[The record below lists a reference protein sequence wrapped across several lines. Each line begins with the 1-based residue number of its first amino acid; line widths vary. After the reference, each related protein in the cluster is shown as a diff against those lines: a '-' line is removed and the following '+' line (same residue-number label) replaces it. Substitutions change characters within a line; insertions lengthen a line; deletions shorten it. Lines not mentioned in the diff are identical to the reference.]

1 MHAVVIVDCCV
12 YAGEILLLG
21 FCIKLLILR
30 ILILQILVK
39 AA

>member
-12 YAGEILLLG
+12 YAAKILLLG